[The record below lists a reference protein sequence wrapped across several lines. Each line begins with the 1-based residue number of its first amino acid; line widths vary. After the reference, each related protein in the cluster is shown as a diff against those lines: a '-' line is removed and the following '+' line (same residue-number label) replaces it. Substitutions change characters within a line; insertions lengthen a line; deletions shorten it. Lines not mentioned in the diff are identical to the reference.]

1 MTIEL
6 GLCIFFLLVAL
17 PVSRSI
23 AAHYMLLVVVNI
35 ALLGVTS
42 ADTSLLAALFVS
54 FAIADSLL
62 FMWGGRKILLLP
74 AATSAILAIESMLN
88 MDWLL
93 CNIVTINAALNAI
106 IAANLVKGY
115 LHWTHRK

>member
-1 MTIEL
+1 MTAEL
-6 GLCIFFLLVAL
+6 GLCLFFLVVAI

-23 AAHYMLLVVVNI
+23 AAHYLLLVIVNVSM
-35 ALLGVTS
+35 LGFTS
-42 ADTSLLAALFVS
+42 ADASLLAAMFVS
-54 FAIADSLL
+54 LAIADALL
-62 FMWGGRKILLLP
+62 FMWGGRPILLLP
-74 AATSAILAIESMLN
+74 AAAASALAIESMLN

-93 CNIVTINAALNAI
+93 TNIVTINAAVNAI